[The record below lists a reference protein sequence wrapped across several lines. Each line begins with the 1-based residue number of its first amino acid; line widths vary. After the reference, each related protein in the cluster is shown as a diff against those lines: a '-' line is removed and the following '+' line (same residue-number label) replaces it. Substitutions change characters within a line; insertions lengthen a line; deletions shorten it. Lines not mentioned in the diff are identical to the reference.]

1 VCGAN
6 LGDGLAAKLFHTRR
20 TEPLSNVCAMLALIV
35 ANVRR
40 RTARTA
46 LTAGGIAVGVAA
58 VVALLA
64 LSAGLDQTAGQLVH
78 LGKAD
83 LGLFQADAS
92 DPTASLLPLS
102 LLPRIRADSDVV
114 EATPL
119 QLVVGALPKS
129 PGSLVFG
136 IDPAG
141 FVARRLV
148 FLSGSGVRPGQA
160 DIGDQ
165 LASTLHAKVGQQIR
179 LSGRNFRVGAIFHSG
194 VPFEDLG
201 VIVTLAAA
209 QRLANDGTT
218 DEATTIA
225 VRLQPQVSLAAASRK
240 LRRELPRGVSV
251 ISDPS
256 EAIRAG
262 VNSELISK
270 AVLLIVVL
278 ALIIGVLSVAN
289 TMLAAV
295 LERRRELA
303 LLATIGWSP
312 GQLAVLVLG
321 EAIAVSMIGTGIGLA
336 LGTLASGLL
345 PAALGLSAFISPDL
359 TAWGLG
365 RACLIGVTIGVLG
378 ALYPIWRATRISS
391 AAGLAPA

>member
-1 VCGAN
+1 MF
-6 LGDGLAAKLFHTRR
+6 GLIA
-20 TEPLSNVCAMLALIV
+20 

-40 RTARTA
+40 RKTRTA
-46 LTAGGIAVGVAA
+46 LTAAGIAVGVAA

-64 LSAGLDQTAGQLVH
+64 LSAGLNRTAGQLVH

-92 DPTASLLPLS
+92 DPTTSVLPLS
-102 LLPRIRADSDVV
+102 LLPRIRSDPEVT

-119 QLVVGALPKS
+119 QMVVNAVAKS
-129 PGSLVFG
+129 PPAFVFG
-136 IDPAG
+136 VDPDG

-148 FLSGSGVRPGQA
+148 FTRGGGIDPGQA
-160 DIGDQ
+160 DLGDL
-165 LASTLHAKVGQQIR
+165 LAARLALQVGSKID
-179 LSGRNFRVGAIFHSG
+179 LDGRGFRVGAIFHSG
-194 VPFEDLG
+194 VPFEDQG
-201 VIVTLAAA
+201 VITTLADA
-209 QRLANDGTT
+209 QSLAGRTS
-218 DEATTIA
+218 DETTTIA
-225 VRLQPQVSLAAASRK
+225 VRLQPQVSTSAAARK
-240 LRRELPRGVSV
+240 LAKQLPGVVV
-251 ISDPS
+251 ISDPT

-278 ALIIGVLSVAN
+278 ALMIGVLAVAN

-295 LERRRELA
+295 LERRRELV

-312 GQLAVLVLG
+312 SQLAVLVLG
-321 EAIAVSMIGTGIGLA
+321 EAIAVSVIGTAAGLL

-345 PAALGLSAFISPDL
+345 PTALGLQSFISPEL
-359 TAWGLG
+359 TTWGLG

-378 ALYPIWRATRISS
+378 AVYPIWRVTRISS
-391 AAGLAPA
+391 AAGLAPS